1 MISKLIIKSSNS
13 DKNKPENYCDL
24 FKLRNLVHLE
34 TYCMKNSK
42 CMVDLTLTI
51 KTLHFQKMH
60 AAETG
65 LSDYHK
71 NDLDFFKACSSILRE
86 KVIYY
91 RSYMTFNESD
101 F

>member
-1 MISKLIIKSSNS
+1 
-13 DKNKPENYCDL
+13 
-24 FKLRNLVHLE
+24 
-34 TYCMKNSK
+34 
-42 CMVDLTLTI
+42 MVDLTLTI

-65 LSDYHK
+65 LRDYHK
-71 NDLDFFKACSSILRE
+71 NDLDFSKACSSILRA